1 MTSQKY
7 FYKRLDFIQLH
18 LTIGRLIMTIVCT
31 LVVLIFMVVLPAFA
45 LDWDDNE
52 WASCPSTVEGTWLSG
67 NPDSINSKTLNIQKN
82 RVSITRNMDGE
93 VSFTGNIFLEK
104 GNFIE
109 IILQS
114 TTKEKKF
121 YLKIRPHIV
130 QTGLDSESRSHC
142 KIKVFQFNSQAH
154 AKFDKYSSWDIYQ
167 LKRN

>member
-1 MTSQKY
+1 
-7 FYKRLDFIQLH
+7 
-18 LTIGRLIMTIVCT
+18 MTIACT
-31 LVVLIFMVVLPAFA
+31 LVFLIFTFVLPAFS

-52 WASCPSTVEGTWLSG
+52 WASCPSTVEGTWLSE

-109 IILQS
+109 MVLQS
-114 TTKEKKF
+114 TTKEKEI
-121 YLKIRPHIV
+121 YLKLRPHIV
-130 QTGLDSESRSHC
+130 QTYSDPENRAHC
-142 KIKVFQFNSQAH
+142 RIKVFQFNSQAH
-154 AKFDKYSSWDIYQ
+154 AKFDKYSSWEIYQ